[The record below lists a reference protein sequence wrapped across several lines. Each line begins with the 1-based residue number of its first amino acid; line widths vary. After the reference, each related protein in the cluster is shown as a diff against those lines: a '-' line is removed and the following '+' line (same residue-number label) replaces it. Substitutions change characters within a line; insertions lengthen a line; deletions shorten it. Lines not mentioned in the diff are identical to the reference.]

1 MGLPK
6 FKRTED
12 YNFTITT
19 NTSQYV
25 EFFHP
30 LIFLKKVIS
39 KCYLKF
45 IVAEI
50 NENLFYIEFEAVK
63 L

>member
-1 MGLPK
+1 M
-6 FKRTED
+6 
-12 YNFTITT
+12 
-19 NTSQYV
+19 
-25 EFFHP
+25 EFFQS

-45 IVAEI
+45 ILVEI
-50 NENLFYIEFEAVK
+50 NENFIYIEFEAVK